1 MTLFTEA
8 AEVLP
13 VAEAREAFSK
23 VVARF
28 RAEGMT
34 SRPVIFGSHR
44 KPEAVTIPY
53 ELFKALLPA
62 IEDVLA
68 AELIRQRTAQP
79 EVAWDSALSELGISQ
94 QQVDAVKPTDF
105 VVATE

>member
-1 MTLFTEA
+1 MTTFINTH
-8 AEVLP
+8 EVLP
-13 VAEAREAFSK
+13 VAEAREGFSK

-28 RAEGMT
+28 RAEGLA

-53 ELFKALLPA
+53 ELFQALLPA
-62 IEDVLA
+62 IEDVLSA
-68 AELIRQRTAQP
+68 ALIRERITQT
-79 EVAWDSALSELGISQ
+79 EVAWDSALAELGISQ
-94 QQVDAVKPTDF
+94 DEITQVRPTDY